1 MKKFVKNSVTR
12 KQAIVEARE
21 KVYELMMETKLELPD
36 CFGNYSECTVAD
48 TLGSQY
54 EEAAIDLI
62 QKAIREEK
70 SMVRKIAF
78 LTVLTTGYVDIDQSN
93 QFTFFGL
100 KRELENYKK
109 VRSAYKHK
117 RSFLISLESMDEVAC
132 EKVSFHAVRKW

>member
-1 MKKFVKNSVTR
+1 MKKFARKSVTR
-12 KQAIVEARE
+12 KQLLIEAHE

-36 CFGNYSECTVAD
+36 CFGNYSERTVAD
-48 TLGSQY
+48 TLGSPY
-54 EEAAIDLI
+54 EEAAIDII

-70 SMVRKIAF
+70 SMVKKIAF
-78 LTVLTTGYVDIDQSN
+78 LTVLTTNYVDVDQSN

-117 RSFLISLESMDEVAC
+117 KPFVISLESVCDADC
-132 EKVSFHAVRKW
+132 EYISFRAARK